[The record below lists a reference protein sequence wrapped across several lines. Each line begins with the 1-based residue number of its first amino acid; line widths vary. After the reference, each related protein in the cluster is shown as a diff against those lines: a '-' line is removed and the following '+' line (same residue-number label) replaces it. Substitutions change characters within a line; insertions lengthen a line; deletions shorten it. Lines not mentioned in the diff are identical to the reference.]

1 VLQPGYLPWLGFFE
15 QMRRADVFVYYDDVP
30 YDTHGWRNRN
40 RIKTAQGPRWLTV
53 PVRHHGL
60 GRPRILDVEIDN
72 RTPWARKHVES
83 LRQAYARAAHVS
95 DGLPALQAVLERP
108 WQRLVDLDIALAG
121 VLASAFGITT
131 RVVRSS
137 SLDLNGERSERLVR
151 ICQQL
156 GATTYFSGAAARSYL
171 DVPLF
176 ERHSIEVEWQQF
188 VHPSYPQQHG
198 DFVSHLSAV
207 DLLLNCGPHSRAVLG
222 SPVPVQINV
231 EQPLRRGGPSG
242 PPLVKPEQAL

>member
-1 VLQPGYLPWLGFFE
+1 MLQPGYLPWLGFFD

-40 RIKTAQGPRWLTV
+40 RIKTAHGPRWLTV

-108 WQRLVDLDIALAG
+108 WHRLVDLDIALAD
-121 VLASAFGITT
+121 VLASALAITT
-131 RVVRSS
+131 PVVRSS
-137 SLDLNGERSERLVR
+137 SLGVDGERSERLLR

-156 GATTYFSGAAARSYL
+156 GATTYFSGAAARTYL
-171 DVPLF
+171 DVQLF
-176 ERHSIEVEWQQF
+176 ERHSIRVEWQRF
-188 VHPSYPQQHG
+188 SHPTYPQQHG
-198 DFVSHLSAV
+198 EFVSHLSAV
-207 DLLLNCGPHSRAVLG
+207 DLLLNCGHGSRTVMGA
-222 SPVPVQINV
+222 PAPAPIDV
-231 EQPLRRGGPSG
+231 ERPMSRGGPSG
-242 PPLVKPEQAL
+242 PPFVKREQAQ

>member
-1 VLQPGYLPWLGFFE
+1 
-15 QMRRADVFVYYDDVP
+15 VP

-60 GRPRILDVEIDN
+60 GRPRILEVEIDN
-72 RTPWARKHVES
+72 GTPWARKHVES
-83 LRQAYARAAHVS
+83 LRQAYARAPHAS

-108 WQRLVDLDIALAG
+108 WQRLVDLDIAVAE
-121 VLASAFGITT
+121 VLASALAIST

-137 SLDLNGERSERLVR
+137 SLGVNGERSERLVR
-151 ICQQL
+151 ICQQF
-156 GATTYFSGAAARSYL
+156 GATTYVSGAAARSYL

-188 VHPSYPQQHG
+188 VHPAYPQQHG
-198 DFVSHLSAV
+198 EFVSHLSAV
-207 DLLLNCGPHSRAVLG
+207 DLLLNCGPDSPAVLG
-222 SPVPVQINV
+222 APAPLPIDV
-231 EQPLRRGGPSG
+231 EQPTSRGGPSG
-242 PPLVKPEQAL
+242 PPVVKLEQAGRGGPSGPGRGGPSGPPFGKRKQVL